1 MTITIM
7 NNQKALSL
15 AQIKA
20 FLRLDHFK
28 FKSKAPAERN
38 AWIDKFLKQFRYK
51 YCSKKEKGILR
62 GYIIKMT
69 GISRAQ
75 LNRLIFKYD
84 NGITLKI
91 QNYKRNSFPTTYTK
105 GDIELLAKVD
115 NAHNRLSGPATIKI
129 MQDDYR
135 NSSKTEFLRLKDISV
150 GHLYKLRGKDRYH
163 ENALTFTKTEPVI
176 SNIGERRKPEPNGK
190 PGYLCVDTVHQ
201 GDKMDV
207 NGKLVQKGVYHINIV
222 DMVTQ
227 YEFIGAVETISEHF
241 LKPILEELLEKFP
254 FVIIELH
261 ADNGK
266 EYINKIVLK
275 LLKKLFI
282 ELTKSRPRKSNDNA
296 LVETK
301 NGSIIRK
308 HMGKMHI
315 PQENADKI
323 NQFYHNQ
330 FNDYLN
336 YHRPCGFPEIKTD
349 KNGKERKIYPKE
361 NYMTPYEKFKSLN
374 NAEQYLKPGIT
385 FEQLDKI
392 AYARS
397 HTEYAEE
404 MQKEKRKLFK
414 NLSFKI
420 NHKSLS

>member
-1 MTITIM
+1 MT
-7 NNQKALSL
+7 NQKALSL
-15 AQIKA
+15 GQIKS
-20 FLRLDHFK
+20 FLRLDKFQFK
-28 FKSKAPAERN
+28 AQTSAERN
-38 AWIDKFLKQFRYK
+38 TWIEKVLKQFRYK
-51 YCSKKEKGILR
+51 YCSKKDKGALR
-62 GYIIKMT
+62 SYIVKMT
-69 GISRAQ
+69 GISQSQ
-75 LNRLIFKYD
+75 LTRLILKYD
-84 NGITLKI
+84 NGITLKP
-91 QNYKRNSFPTTYTK
+91 QDYQRNSFSVTYTK

-129 MQDDYR
+129 MRDDY
-135 NSSKTEFLRLKDISV
+135 SLSAKTEFVRLKDISV
-150 GHLYKLRGKDRYH
+150 GHIYRLRGEDRYQH
-163 ENALTFTKTEPVI
+163 NTLTFTKTEPVI
-176 SNIGERRKPEPNGK
+176 NNIGERRKPEPNGK

-201 GDKMDV
+201 GDKMDI

-227 YEFIGAVETISEHF
+227 FEFVGATETISEHF

-254 FVIIELH
+254 FIIIELH

-301 NGSIIRK
+301 NGSVIRK

-323 NQFYHNQ
+323 NEFYSNH

-336 YHRPCGFPEIKTD
+336 YHRPCGFPKIKVE
-349 KNGKERKIYPKE
+349 KNGKERKTYPKE
-361 NYMTPYEKFKSLN
+361 NYMTPYEKFKSLK

-385 FEQLDKI
+385 FEQLDNI
-392 AYARS
+392 AYAKS
-397 HTEYAEE
+397 HTDYAEE